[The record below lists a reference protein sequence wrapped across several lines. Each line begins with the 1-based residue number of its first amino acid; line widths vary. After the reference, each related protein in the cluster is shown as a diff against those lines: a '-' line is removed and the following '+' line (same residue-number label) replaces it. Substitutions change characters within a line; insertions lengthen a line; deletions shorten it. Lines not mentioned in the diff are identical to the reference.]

1 MGITW
6 VSMSRACITR
16 WACAMCQPQTHPPEQ
31 QRSCFFFLLLFAKKK
46 KEERRVS
53 LPCGTIIIMRA
64 HFTVILSI
72 FDLLMQCIHIIFDEF
87 PKLLPI
93 LLFYDSEY
101 AYTMQGPRN
110 SEKVE
115 HPPNTH
121 WTHARNKWRK
131 NKNKAKHCLCL
142 SLY

>member
-1 MGITW
+1 MIHITEREYHGYYVGIHVACMHHA
-6 VSMSRACITR
+6 VSMCHVPTPNSSTRAT
-16 WACAMCQPQTHPPEQ
+16 EV
-31 QRSCFFFLLLFAKKK
+31 LLFFSSSICQKK

-64 HFTVILSI
+64 HFNVILSI

-121 WTHARNKWRK
+121 
-131 NKNKAKHCLCL
+131 
-142 SLY
+142 